1 MPSFRNAYSEGFRMI
16 SVLSGIVVAGAGIGC
31 LWYCKPYNG
40 QVQWFVKAPVL
51 DWLIPT
57 VIVSVLAIGVA
68 LVVSGVVD

>member
-1 MPSFRNAYSEGFRMI
+1 MPSFRNACSEGFRMI
-16 SVLSGIVVAGAGIGC
+16 SVLSGIVVTGAGIGG
-31 LWYCKPYNG
+31 LWYCKPHNG
-40 QVQWFVKAPVL
+40 QVHWFVKAPVL